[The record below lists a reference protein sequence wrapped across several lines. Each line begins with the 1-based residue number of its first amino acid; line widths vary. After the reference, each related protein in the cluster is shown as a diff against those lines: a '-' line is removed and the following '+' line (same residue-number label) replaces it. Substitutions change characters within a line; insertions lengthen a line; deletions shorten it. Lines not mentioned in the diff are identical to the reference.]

1 MKNSVLELR
10 LKVPQKDIYYISW
23 NLDACEGL
31 GFLMTVDAASGK
43 VTIFSPACMLNEL
56 LCFIRGHREEG
67 IEMEIENLDEMQEI
81 MNEHR

>member
-43 VTIFSPACMLNEL
+43 VTIFSPECMLNEL
-56 LCFIRGHREEG
+56 LSFIGGHRAEG
-67 IEMEIENLDEMQEI
+67 IEMEIENLDEIQEI